1 MMRAVW
7 NNSVIAESDNCV
19 IVEGNYYFPA
29 DSVRREYL
37 QDSNTHT
44 ECPWKGTASYY
55 TLAVD
60 GARNPD
66 AAWYYP
72 APKPAARNIAS
83 HVAFWRGVEI
93 RGQ

>member
-1 MMRAVW
+1 MMGAVR
-7 NNSVIAESDNCV
+7 NNTVIAESDNCV
-19 IVEGNYYFPA
+19 IVEGNCHFPV
-29 DSVRREYL
+29 DSVRREYP

-60 GARNPD
+60 SARNPD

-72 APKPAARNIAS
+72 APKPAARSITN
-83 HVAFWRGVEI
+83 HVAF
-93 RGQ
+93 